1 MNKRNRTKILSIFKE
16 IIVFHKQKHIGKA
29 AREFIDLL
37 NESVKINCFNSGELN
52 SGNYL

>member
-1 MNKRNRTKILSIFKE
+1 MNKRIRIKIPSIFKE

-37 NESVKINCFNSGELN
+37 IENVKKKLF
-52 SGNYL
+52 